1 MTQVKIYREPEN
13 EHLIMDEEA
22 LTEYHRLTAELG
34 IPAVKPEKVPNV
46 YQPINQAQARI
57 LTALCPTAVKVTAY
71 TKSTI
76 PVEVLQTIKFAQ
88 DMEMF
93 DWMEVWYDDKAPDP
107 IIIGKNYMSEDDRAK
122 GYNWKMHYTLVARWG
137 DCAYEFLDLLELG
150 TKRIIQNL
158 TNEAKEIKQ
167 LVDMFLA
174 EPEVHAQ
181 KFIQNG
187 TIIYKK

>member
-1 MTQVKIYREPEN
+1 MQVKVYREPEN
-13 EHLIMDEEA
+13 EHLILDENA
-22 LTEYHRLTAELG
+22 LAEYHRLTEELG

-46 YQPINQAQARI
+46 YQPLNNAQVRI
-57 LTALCPTAVKVTAY
+57 LTALCPASVKITAY

-107 IIIGKNYMSEDDRAK
+107 MIIGKGYQSEEDRNK
-122 GYNWKMHYTLVARWG
+122 GYSWRMHHTLIARWG
-137 DCAYEFLDLLELG
+137 DCAYEFVDLLELG
-150 TKRIIQNL
+150 RKRVMQNL
-158 TNEAKEIKQ
+158 LIDAKELKQ

-174 EPEVHAQ
+174 EPEVHVE
-181 KFIQNG
+181 KFIQTG
-187 TIIYKK
+187 TTIYKK